1 MTVENLE
8 IKVKTDAGNAATEMR
23 SLANAVASV
32 QTTARGVSGSASS
45 TGKSLRSIG
54 EAAKKTNSY
63 LGNFL
68 SSLKRIAFYRFI
80 RSIIKSITQAFSE
93 GLQNAYAFSQG
104 ITTEGHRFA
113 QALDSMS
120 TAGQTM
126 KNQLGSAFLSL
137 LSTIAPVVNAI
148 VNLVVQLADAMSQF
162 FSAFTGGTYLKAV
175 NFPKAWANNAAKAG
189 KAAKEWKNQ
198 LMSFDEINRL
208 EDPAN
213 GGGGGGG
220 AATADPSQMF
230 VDTAIDPRI
239 KAFVNRIKE
248 LIAEVKDRLEPA
260 LVRVKEAWDR
270 FATAMGKF
278 AQNFDGSWL
287 DFMITDLL
295 TLGGD
300 LVLGGLTL
308 LIDTL
313 TVLVELFNALETG
326 DWSGFHDAL
335 GNLFKDVTEWIDQL
349 KKDLLLVIID
359 ALIPVAEAFDKAFG
373 TDITKHLEQ
382 TRDKI
387 LGLGSPLDM
396 TNQELQK
403 VQDTVRETGIVTTVT
418 TAEVT
423 LSAQEATSS
432 VSAVGGA
439 FTDVQYILKN
449 FKMPS
454 FHITGWENTD
464 LVLGPG
470 GTYPISLPN
479 LGFFANGGFPESGQL
494 FFANENGSAE
504 MVGSMGGRTAVAN
517 NDQIV
522 AGIEAGVFRAMTS
535 AMNGQNGE
543 REIRVYLDGK
553 EIGAASRRYERS
565 VNRVTGVAMA

>member
-32 QTTARGVSGSASS
+32 QTTARNATGSTSS
-45 TGKSLRSIG
+45 TGKSIRSVG
-54 EAAKKTNSY
+54 EAAKKTNSH
-63 LGNFL
+63 LGTFL

-80 RSIIKSITQAFSE
+80 RSIIKSITESFQE

-104 ITTEGHRFA
+104 INTEGHRFS
-113 QALDSMS
+113 QALDSMA

-148 VNLVVQLADAMSQF
+148 VNLIVQLADAMSQF
-162 FSAFTGGTYLKAV
+162 FAAFTGSSYLKAIA
-175 NFPKAWANNAAKAG
+175 FPKAWADNASKAG
-189 KAAKEWKNQ
+189 KAAKEWRNQ

-208 EDPAN
+208 EDPGN

-230 VDTAIDPRI
+230 VDTAIDSRI
-239 KAFVNRIKE
+239 KAFVDRIRE
-248 LIAEVKDRLEPA
+248 LIAEVKGRLEPA

-270 FATAMGKF
+270 FANAVDVFT
-278 AQNFDGSWL
+278 QNFDGSWL
-287 DFMITDLL
+287 DFLITDLL

-300 LVLGGLTL
+300 LVLGGLTV

-313 TVLVELFNALETG
+313 TVLVELFNALQTG
-326 DWSGFHDAL
+326 DWSGLNDAL

-359 ALIPVAEAFDKAFG
+359 ALMPVAEAFDQVFG

-382 TRDKI
+382 TRDNI
-387 LGLGSPLDM
+387 LGLKSPLETTDEEM
-396 TNQELQK
+396 KTLQE
-403 VQDTVRETGIVTTVT
+403 TVKETGIVTTQ
-418 TAEVT
+418 TAADIT
-423 LSAQEATSS
+423 ISAQEATQS
-432 VSAVGGA
+432 VSGLGGQ
-439 FTDVQYILKN
+439 FTDIQYILQN

-470 GTYPISLPN
+470 MSYPISLPN
-479 LGFFANGGFPESGQL
+479 LGFFANGGFPKSGQL
-494 FFANENGSAE
+494 FFANEAGPE
-504 MVGSMGGRTAVAN
+504 LVGTMGGRTAVAN
-517 NDQIV
+517 DDQIV